1 MLLLLKNSIIG
12 HYNRNKQLY
21 VNIGALSLYR
31 NVFKMHRIYDIF
43 HLIVNVF
50 SLKRKGGNNILSK
63 KNEDILT
70 ENDTILNKT
79 IS

>member
-1 MLLLLKNSIIG
+1 MLLLLNNSIIG

-21 VNIGALSLYR
+21 VNIGVLSLYR
-31 NVFKMHRIYDIF
+31 NVFKMHRIHDIF